1 MRPEVQVLPGPQPA
15 LTSGDASQRCWS
27 PLERAYTG
35 PRTLTWLPF
44 LVIDVL
50 LPASHR
56 PVCVPPSSEKRPEW
70 TLDDPV
76 GRLRQPDPCWAL
88 TRRAIGS
95 AIVEE
100 APTVVPS
107 GRWPHP
113 DVP

>member
-1 MRPEVQVLPGPQPA
+1 MCC
-15 LTSGDASQRCWS
+15 SQLR
-27 PLERAYTG
+27 TG
-35 PRTLTWLPF
+35 PF
-44 LVIDVL
+44 
-50 LPASHR
+50 A
-56 PVCVPPSSEKRPEW
+56 CPPSSEKRPEW

-88 TRRAIGS
+88 TRPAIGS

-113 DVP
+113 DVPGGPDRRGVR